1 MSEKTLV
8 RHCSPTLAGIKTG
21 SLFTAEAADAD
32 ALRQTLRRYNR
43 TLGAK
48 GVRLLPLRWHNGRA
62 LLYVYRPA
70 RLTQDLQADGARQLL
85 RRCGYPT
92 EDATRC
98 VVRLMHRVC
107 EGPEFPHEIGLF
119 LGYPPEDVRGFIER
133 DTPCKCVG
141 CWKVYGDAAAAEER
155 FRQYRRCTAAYCRA
169 LALGQSV
176 ERLTVADR
184 IEKDQQK
191 GRKKR

>member
-1 MSEKTLV
+1 MLPPKPFVAGLERFQLRPVLV
-8 RHCSPTLAGIKTG
+8 R
-21 SLFTAEAADAD
+21 AEVAE
-32 ALRQTLRRYNR
+32 RQ
-43 TLGAK
+43 K
-48 GVRLLPLRWHNGRA
+48 
-62 LLYVYRPA
+62 
-70 RLTQDLQADGARQLL
+70 LL
-85 RRCGYPT
+85 RRRGYPT

-119 LGYPPEDVRGFIER
+119 LGYPTEDVRGFIER

-169 LALGQSV
+169 LDLGQSV

-184 IEKDQQK
+184 IEKT
-191 GRKKR
+191 

>member
-21 SLFTAEAADAD
+21 SLFTAEATDAD

-48 GVRLLPLRWHNGRA
+48 GVRLLPLRWRNGRA

-119 LGYPPEDVRGFIER
+119 LGYPPEDVRGFIENETR
-133 DTPCKCVG
+133 NYKFTG
-141 CWKVYGDAAAAEER
+141 YWKVYGDEER
-155 FRQYRRCTAAYCRA
+155 SRALFDKFERCTRCY
-169 LALGQSV
+169 LASWARGTGV
-176 ERLTVADR
+176 ERLALAV
-184 IEKDQQK
+184 
-191 GRKKR
+191 